1 MRLIVAQYE
10 KQQNEE
16 SYRIYTSDTLLYICE
31 SVAKT
36 LGGRCMEN
44 RYADFIIEKPE
55 QTESGDEIIDRISE
69 KLNAMRG

>member
-1 MRLIVAQYE
+1 MAQYE

-16 SYRIYTSDTLLYICE
+16 SYRIYTSDTLLYIGE

-44 RYADFIIEKPE
+44 RYVDFIIEKPE